1 MRKFHFNTEAG
12 IKIFLIISALIGL
25 ATGLSDSLLANY
37 FKDAYGINAQQRGL
51 VELPREIPGVISMF
65 LIAALAFIKN
75 TKIAVV
81 AQIFSAAGLVV
92 LAFIRPSFSVMLIF
106 LFVYSMGVHMFLTL
120 GDSIGLSL
128 SRKENMGRTLGRFNS
143 IRMAF
148 MMVAG
153 VMTFFGFHFGWFSF
167 ETPVA
172 VFLLSVVCFILVALL
187 LIVLPKA
194 APETDGAVSPDTKLV
209 FKKEY
214 ARYYVICALYG
225 GRKQIMLVYSP
236 WVLIELLNFKADTI
250 SILAVIGAMIGIFF
264 MPVVGKSIDRLGIRK
279 VMLLEAMAFINIY
292 IAYGILSKWVSTHE
306 VVLTGLIM
314 MLVYLLNILD
324 RMSAQFAMVRSIYMR
339 HIALTPEDVT
349 PSLSLGMSI
358 DHVVAIAGSYVC
370 GVIWYNFG
378 PEYVFVLAGL
388 LSFVNMLVVRGIQ
401 PESGGRMPPLRN
413 RE

>member
-1 MRKFHFNTEAG
+1 
-12 IKIFLIISALIGL
+12 
-25 ATGLSDSLLANY
+25 
-37 FKDAYGINAQQRGL
+37 
-51 VELPREIPGVISMF
+51 
-65 LIAALAFIKN
+65 
-75 TKIAVV
+75 
-81 AQIFSAAGLVV
+81 
-92 LAFIRPSFSVMLIF
+92 
-106 LFVYSMGVHMFLTL
+106 
-120 GDSIGLSL
+120 
-128 SRKENMGRTLGRFNS
+128 MGRMLGRFNS

-153 VMTFFGFHFGWFSF
+153 ILSFLGFHFGWFSF
-167 ETPVA
+167 ETPIA
-172 VFLLSVVCFILVALL
+172 VFILSVLCFAFVALL
-187 LIVLPKA
+187 LLALPKA
-194 APETDGAVSPDTKLV
+194 APEADGVVSTNTKIV

-279 VMLLEAMAFINIY
+279 VMLLEAMAFIGVY
-292 IAYGILSKWVSTHE
+292 IAYGILSRWVNTHE

-339 HIALTPEDVT
+339 HIALAPEDVT

-358 DHVVAIAGSYVC
+358 DHVVAIAGSYIC
-370 GVIWYNFG
+370 GMIWYNLG
-378 PEYVFVLAGL
+378 PEYVFVVAGV
-388 LSFVNMLVVRGIQ
+388 LSFVNMLVALGIR
-401 PESGGRMPPLRN
+401 PTAP
-413 RE
+413 